1 MPPALFL
8 TGSEHG
14 NKPLLTDYDPP
25 FNADVAQ
32 ELARSPHRIGCSLQ
46 MGVPIMRGIPF
57 ALIALAFLLVPA
69 SAEAQIRIAYLNSQ
83 EVMSAA
89 PGSAEAQ
96 AQFDSEMQGYQAE
109 IEQFEEELRRLE
121 QQYQQQQLTLS
132 PEARQNREQQIQ
144 TRIQQYQQRGT
155 QLQEQAARRRAELV
169 QPVMDE
175 ITEVIEELR
184 EQGNYALILDVAAGS
199 IVSADP
205 ALDVTEEVIR
215 RLNSRGR

>member
-1 MPPALFL
+1 
-8 TGSEHG
+8 
-14 NKPLLTDYDPP
+14 
-25 FNADVAQ
+25 
-32 ELARSPHRIGCSLQ
+32 
-46 MGVPIMRGIPF
+46 MRGIPF
-57 ALIALAFLLVPA
+57 ALIALAFMLVPA
-69 SAEAQIRIAYLNSQ
+69 SVEAQTLRIAYLNSQ

-96 AQFDSEMQGYQAE
+96 AQFDAEMRGYQAE
-109 IEQFEEELRRLE
+109 IEQLEEELRGLE

-144 TRIQQYQQRGT
+144 ARIQQYQQRGT

-184 EQGNYALILDVAAGS
+184 EQENYALILDVAAGS

>member
-1 MPPALFL
+1 
-8 TGSEHG
+8 
-14 NKPLLTDYDPP
+14 
-25 FNADVAQ
+25 
-32 ELARSPHRIGCSLQ
+32 
-46 MGVPIMRGIPF
+46 MRGIPF

-69 SAEAQIRIAYLNSQ
+69 SAEAQTLRIAYLNSQ

-96 AQFDSEMQGYQAE
+96 AQFDREMVGYQAE
-109 IEQFEEELRRLE
+109 IEQFEEELRGLE

-144 TRIQQYQQRGT
+144 ARIQQYQQRGT
-155 QLQEQAARRRAELV
+155 ELQEQAARRRAELV

-184 EQGNYALILDVAAGS
+184 EEGNYALILDVAAGS

-205 ALDVTEEVIR
+205 SLDLTEEVIR
-215 RLNSRGR
+215 RLNDRGR

>member
-1 MPPALFL
+1 
-8 TGSEHG
+8 
-14 NKPLLTDYDPP
+14 
-25 FNADVAQ
+25 
-32 ELARSPHRIGCSLQ
+32 
-46 MGVPIMRGIPF
+46 MRGIPF

-69 SAEAQIRIAYLNSQ
+69 AAEAQALRIAYLNSQ

-96 AQFDSEMQGYQAE
+96 AQFDREMQGYQAE
-109 IEQFEEELRRLE
+109 ITQLEQELQSLE

-144 TRIQQYQQRGT
+144 ARIQQYQQRGT
-155 QLQEQAARRRAELV
+155 ELQEQAARRRAELV

-215 RLNSRGR
+215 RLNDRGR

>member
-1 MPPALFL
+1 MRRIPYAL
-8 TGSEHG
+8 
-14 NKPLLTDYDPP
+14 
-25 FNADVAQ
+25 
-32 ELARSPHRIGCSLQ
+32 
-46 MGVPIMRGIPF
+46 M
-57 ALIALAFLLVPA
+57 ALAFLLVSGA
-69 SAEAQIRIAYLNSQ
+69 AEAQTLRIAYLNSQ

-96 AQFDSEMQGYQAE
+96 AQFDREMQGYQSE
-109 IEQFEEELRRLE
+109 IQQLEEELRGLE

-144 TRIQQYQQRGT
+144 ARIQQYQQRST
-155 QLQEQAARRRAELV
+155 ELQEQAARRRAELV

-175 ITEVIEELR
+175 ITAVIEELR
-184 EQGNYALILDVAAGS
+184 EEGNYALILDVAAGS

-215 RLNSRGR
+215 RLGERPGNDRR